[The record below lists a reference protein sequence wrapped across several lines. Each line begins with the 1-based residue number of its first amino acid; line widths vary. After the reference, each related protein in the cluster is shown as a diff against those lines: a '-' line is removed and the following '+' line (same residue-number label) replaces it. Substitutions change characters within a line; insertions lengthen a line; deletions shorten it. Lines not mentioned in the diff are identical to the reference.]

1 MALADFSPARPAQP
15 SIASAFQAVVRWIAT
30 RRAERAQEATLQS
43 LLFAPEPRLRDIGIT
58 REQLIQAMEIHR
70 R

>member
-1 MALADFSPARPAQP
+1 MAFADFASARPAQL
-15 SIASAFQAVVRWIAT
+15 SIASAFHAVIRWIAA